1 MNLIFKENIFSEIQ
15 ALNDDTVDKLY
26 ENQLKIHKNRQWL
39 LQDKAGVAPRMY
51 HFDTNTVS
59 HYFVY

>member
-1 MNLIFKENIFSEIQ
+1 MNLEQNAFSEIQ

-59 HYFVY
+59 CCFVD